1 MGQGKSSELGAG
13 CVMRKEEQNVE
24 QHTGIHCPW
33 CMGATF
39 STPSGRAELCKH
51 VEGGPGVEARVMSLY
66 EKGQWGLAVG
76 GMSSLHER
84 SI

>member
-1 MGQGKSSELGAG
+1 M
-13 CVMRKEEQNVE
+13 E

-33 CMGATF
+33 CVGAMF

-51 VEGGPGVEARVMSLY
+51 VEGGPGVEACVMSLY
-66 EKGQWGLAVG
+66 EKGQWGLGVG